1 MPSNMFAS
9 QRNLRESGGTL
20 AKKETQLCLERA
32 DRTSFKKWYCG
43 PQHWRLK
50 TKKLQTPLKVILT
63 QLCECVQCTVHLK
76 RLTCASLCWLSASP
90 GHTRAWWAS
99 WISKAEPSITWQ
111 AESNMPAAAWSS
123 MLLAA
128 TPLAA
133 WASDLRAWAVSLAA
147 TPVQRTNHWRL
158 SKSPLC
164 KSYSAQVLNVMSGII
179 MINLSGYVDKTGRAP
194 SWALCNY
201 KLNYIISWE
210 TY

>member
-32 DRTSFKKWYCG
+32 EGHHSKNDIVASSTEG
-43 PQHWRLK
+43 WRQK
-50 TKKLQTPLKVILT
+50 N
-63 QLCECVQCTVHLK
+63 CRH
-76 RLTCASLCWLSASP
+76 LTCASLCWLSASP

-111 AESNMPAAAWSS
+111 AESSMPAAAWSS

-164 KSYSAQVLNVMSGII
+164 KS
-179 MINLSGYVDKTGRAP
+179 
-194 SWALCNY
+194 
-201 KLNYIISWE
+201 
-210 TY
+210 